1 MTTVS
6 GGSCVRTWGLK
17 MMLHDVMEQQEVI
30 TLPFVFEKM
39 LVKTVKI
46 CKDARMM
53 SEMIQVPVY
62 VYK

>member
-1 MTTVS
+1 
-6 GGSCVRTWGLK
+6 
-17 MMLHDVMEQQEVI
+17 MEQQEVI

>member
-1 MTTVS
+1 MT
-6 GGSCVRTWGLK
+6 
-17 MMLHDVMEQQEVI
+17 LHDVMEQQEVI

-46 CKDARMM
+46 CKDDM

>member
-17 MMLHDVMEQQEVI
+17 MTLHDVMEQQEVI

-46 CKDARMM
+46 CKDARM
-53 SEMIQVPVY
+53 ICQ
-62 VYK
+62 K